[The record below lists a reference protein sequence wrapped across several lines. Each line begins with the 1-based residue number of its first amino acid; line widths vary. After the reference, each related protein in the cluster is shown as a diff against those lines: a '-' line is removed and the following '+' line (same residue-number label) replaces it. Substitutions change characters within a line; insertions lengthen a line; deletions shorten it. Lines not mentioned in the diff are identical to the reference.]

1 MGSMSYCLFEN
12 TAGEL
17 ARCVD
22 KMAEAETLEDL
33 DFNEYELR
41 AFHSMWRIARE
52 FLGEHERLLR
62 ADIARERLLHD
73 CVEREREQIDER
85 DTLVSD

>member
-17 ARCVD
+17 GNCVER
-22 KMAEAETLEDL
+22 MAEAETLEDL

-52 FLGEHERLLR
+52 FLAEHERLLN
-62 ADIARERLLHD
+62 AENQRERDEHD
-73 CVEREREQIDER
+73 AAFAAAIGE
-85 DTLVSD
+85 